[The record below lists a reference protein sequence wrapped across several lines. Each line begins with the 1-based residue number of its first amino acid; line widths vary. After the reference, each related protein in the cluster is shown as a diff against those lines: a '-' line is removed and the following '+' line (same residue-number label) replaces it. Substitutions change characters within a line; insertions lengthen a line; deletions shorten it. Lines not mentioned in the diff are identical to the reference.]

1 MKRQPIKLLLIE
13 DDAGDVDLLQ
23 EMLSQ
28 TKEQAFEMHWA
39 DRLQAGLE
47 YLNRSQVDVVLL
59 DLTLPDSHGL
69 ESFVKAHTHAPKTP
83 IVVLSGLDDETTAIQ
98 AVREGA
104 QDYLVKGEVDGNV
117 LVRAVR
123 YAIERAQG
131 ERALRESELKHR
143 TLVEQSLQGI
153 VIVQDA
159 PLRIAF
165 VNATGASISG
175 YAAGELLSMTSG
187 DLMSLMHPYDRASIL
202 HQLDACVAGES
213 VPSNGE
219 LRILRKD
226 GTACWLEYFASTI
239 EHGGKPAIQA
249 AFIDITERKAAQ
261 ERLRYN
267 AQHDALTGLPN
278 RTLFTERLERAI
290 QHTEEQKRDL
300 LAVLF
305 LDLDRFKIINDSLGH
320 LAGDQVLVTI
330 ARRLETCVRSSD
342 VAARLGGD
350 EFAILLD
357 RVRDAGDATRL
368 AGRILEE
375 LARPINLEKQM
386 LFTTTSIG
394 IALSEGASGSA
405 EGLLRDAD
413 TAMYRAKAQGRARY
427 EIFEPSMRIE
437 AMERWELESD
447 LHRAIE
453 HQELLIHY
461 QPVVSLISG
470 RITGVEALLR
480 WAHPE
485 RGLLAPMEFIP
496 LAEDTGL
503 IGPIGEWVLRTACA
517 QTRAWHQA
525 GYSHLRVAIN
535 VSARQF
541 RVQNLPELVEGV
553 LEETGLAPQA
563 VDLEITEGVA
573 IRDDNLDTLNALS
586 AIGMRV
592 LLDDFGLGSSLDCLK
607 YLPLDSLKIDQSF
620 VSGLA
625 LDASN
630 QTIVTAIIALA
641 HGLNLEVIAE
651 GVETEQQLAFLR
663 SEGCDAVQGNLFSP
677 PVPAETLEK
686 LLNEYATHH

>member
-1 MKRQPIKLLLIE
+1 
-13 DDAGDVDLLQ
+13 
-23 EMLSQ
+23 
-28 TKEQAFEMHWA
+28 
-39 DRLQAGLE
+39 
-47 YLNRSQVDVVLL
+47 
-59 DLTLPDSHGL
+59 
-69 ESFVKAHTHAPKTP
+69 
-83 IVVLSGLDDETTAIQ
+83 
-98 AVREGA
+98 
-104 QDYLVKGEVDGNV
+104 
-117 LVRAVR
+117 
-123 YAIERAQG
+123 
-131 ERALRESELKHR
+131 
-143 TLVEQSLQGI
+143 
-153 VIVQDA
+153 
-159 PLRIAF
+159 
-165 VNATGASISG
+165 
-175 YAAGELLSMTSG
+175 
-187 DLMSLMHPYDRASIL
+187 
-202 HQLDACVAGES
+202 
-213 VPSNGE
+213 
-219 LRILRKD
+219 
-226 GTACWLEYFASTI
+226 
-239 EHGGKPAIQA
+239 
-249 AFIDITERKAAQ
+249 
-261 ERLRYN
+261 
-267 AQHDALTGLPN
+267 
-278 RTLFTERLERAI
+278 LFTERLERAI

>member
-1 MKRQPIKLLLIE
+1 
-13 DDAGDVDLLQ
+13 
-23 EMLSQ
+23 
-28 TKEQAFEMHWA
+28 
-39 DRLQAGLE
+39 
-47 YLNRSQVDVVLL
+47 
-59 DLTLPDSHGL
+59 
-69 ESFVKAHTHAPKTP
+69 
-83 IVVLSGLDDETTAIQ
+83 
-98 AVREGA
+98 
-104 QDYLVKGEVDGNV
+104 
-117 LVRAVR
+117 
-123 YAIERAQG
+123 
-131 ERALRESELKHR
+131 
-143 TLVEQSLQGI
+143 
-153 VIVQDA
+153 
-159 PLRIAF
+159 
-165 VNATGASISG
+165 
-175 YAAGELLSMTSG
+175 
-187 DLMSLMHPYDRASIL
+187 
-202 HQLDACVAGES
+202 
-213 VPSNGE
+213 
-219 LRILRKD
+219 
-226 GTACWLEYFASTI
+226 
-239 EHGGKPAIQA
+239 
-249 AFIDITERKAAQ
+249 
-261 ERLRYN
+261 
-267 AQHDALTGLPN
+267 
-278 RTLFTERLERAI
+278 
-290 QHTEEQKRDL
+290 
-300 LAVLF
+300 
-305 LDLDRFKIINDSLGH
+305 
-320 LAGDQVLVTI
+320 
-330 ARRLETCVRSSD
+330 VRSSD

-461 QPVVSLISG
+461 QPVISLISG
-470 RITGVEALLR
+470 WITGVEALLR